1 MDSVLPHNCDGD
13 TCYDSFC
20 YPTSYGSSRCVPHDE
35 GLDPFCAAA
44 DPPAFCGQPWCWVDL
59 DDCKSKSARRS
70 NYYASDGLRLFYSY
84 ETCGGR
90 VGEDSWIQRVSSTL
104 DGTHLR
110 IGVSNLYYPVHFKL
124 TAANS
129 SGQVVAINYDDDFR
143 ERFMDDSYG
152 IYAGPFVDMMNA
164 ILALPGCPILSV
176 SYHHRTDSSKA
187 EAAGL
192 LGSSSHA
199 AVALDVNKGLVD
211 TGIGSIWT
219 TLERLERSGFSTP
232 LFVDEFYL
240 WSPRPDADGSVS
252 LLSIFLPIQ
261 PDGWIGFFLALLVV
275 SAVIVMARLRCEA
288 LAARLPS
295 TLSNL
300 PSATTSLHSDW
311 LMPYSAPSSPSVA

>member
-219 TLERLERSGFSTP
+219 TLERLERSGFS
-232 LFVDEFYL
+232 
-240 WSPRPDADGSVS
+240 S
-252 LLSIFLPIQ
+252 
-261 PDGWIGFFLALLVV
+261 
-275 SAVIVMARLRCEA
+275 
-288 LAARLPS
+288 
-295 TLSNL
+295 
-300 PSATTSLHSDW
+300 
-311 LMPYSAPSSPSVA
+311 